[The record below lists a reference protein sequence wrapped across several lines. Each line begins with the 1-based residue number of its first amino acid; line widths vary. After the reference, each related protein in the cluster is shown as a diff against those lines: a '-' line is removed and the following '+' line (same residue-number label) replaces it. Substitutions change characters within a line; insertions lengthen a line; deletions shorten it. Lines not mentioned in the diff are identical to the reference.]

1 MENIPICK
9 RPLGLIIIGALCSE
23 YANQIQI
30 KLLPHQPAYMYMY
43 DMYIYS
49 QVTFVYLI
57 RA

>member
-1 MENIPICK
+1 MMENIPVCK
-9 RPLGLIIIGALCSE
+9 RPLIIIGALCSE

-30 KLLPHQPAYMYMY
+30 IQMY
-43 DMYIYS
+43 DMYSYS

>member
-9 RPLGLIIIGALCSE
+9 RPLIIIGALCSE

>member
-30 KLLPHQPAYMYMY
+30 IQMY
-43 DMYIYS
+43 DMYSYS